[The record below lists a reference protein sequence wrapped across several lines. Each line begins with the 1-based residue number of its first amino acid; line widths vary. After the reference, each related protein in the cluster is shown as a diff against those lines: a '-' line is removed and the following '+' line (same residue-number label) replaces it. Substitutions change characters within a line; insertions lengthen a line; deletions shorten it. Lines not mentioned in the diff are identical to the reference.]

1 MRIRWIELNG
11 FKSFPERTKIELNEG
26 VTCFVGPNGTGK
38 SNIVDA
44 FRWIL
49 GEHNPRVLRG
59 EKMEEVIFQGSPS
72 KKEKGLAE
80 VVILLVLTGDP
91 QNGTNSEVKEVEIK
105 RRFYRTGES
114 YFIINGKPSRL
125 KDIKEI
131 FLSEGVDI
139 RTYSIIDQFKLNEIL
154 FKPSSRKALLE
165 ECAGISIYKFK
176 KTESEAKLQ
185 SARENLQRIE
195 DILGELKNQY
205 SLLERQAIRAE
216 KYKKIIEEL
225 KNLELKVSK
234 KESDILIR
242 EIENLKNQIKHFE
255 NSMLL
260 FEQQKEKVIEN
271 RDKKKN
277 KVYQLENTI
286 QQKEKQLKL
295 KETEIAQIEKELAL
309 LKQEQENKRES
320 IKNIKEENTNLSEE
334 IEKNQSELN
343 KAKLEVEQIE
353 AKILN
358 LQREIINN
366 EESLL
371 KLKHESLEIEEQIE
385 SERKL
390 LFNLSTDITT
400 KKNEYNSLSKTI
412 ENNKNRFTS
421 LITKKE
427 EVVKLIDKLNAEIN
441 RVETKISNLKE
452 TLNQREIELR
462 NFIDELDLLEEML
475 ESSNQKLIE
484 LRKKEAI
491 ISGKIETI
499 TSEIWQEDSNQKLL
513 IDFIDVSPEAEE
525 LVEILLED
533 KLRAVVIENIEEI
546 KASNNRKFFFL
557 KKTAINESNNFPDV
571 GFSQIMDFVKIKD
584 SSIGNH
590 ILKGVFIV
598 DNLKIAQQMQQKFP
612 NCCFLTKKG
621 EVLFPDGF
629 IKIGKA
635 SDLLKK
641 KRILEELKA
650 NEEIT
655 LNQIKLL
662 EEEILKIKQKQEKI
676 SKQIEE
682 KREGISEKKR
692 ELVQHEHELIVL
704 NKELEQAEKR
714 QRYMENEEKSL
725 QYEIN
730 LNIKTKEKLQTE
742 IEALSQSINDIDK
755 KIEELKTLQGNLF
768 NMQEHKQNIL
778 SGEKI
783 ELSSLKERLNSK
795 NSEIARLNE
804 NIKKLSMKKEKNQR
818 QIEYLNNKLH
828 EIAIKK
834 AEQTEKYQ
842 NISIERENLRRELD
856 NIIKI
861 SKEERKNLDEI
872 EKEYQ
877 KISEEIQKITSIIS
891 EKKAKESEFRMKL
904 ESLWNEIYN
913 LYGVDIL
920 REDIEPAS
928 DKDSAKDTIN
938 KLKTQLKEIGPVD
951 MEILK
956 EYEEVKERY
965 EFLFNQKK
973 DIKTSIEELEEAIKK
988 INSLTR
994 KKLRETLDLLREK
1007 FNSTFKELFD
1017 GGRAEILLTDENN
1030 ILDAEL
1036 EIKVQPPG
1044 KKLNNINLL
1053 SGGEKTLTALA
1064 FIFACLSIRPS
1075 PICILDE
1082 VDATLDDPNTLRFRK
1097 LIREL
1102 SDKIQFLIITHNK
1115 LIMEAADYLYGV
1127 TMQEE
1132 GVSKVISIQLRDA
1145 EVYT

>member
-49 GEHNPRVLRG
+49 GEHNPRMLRG
-59 EKMEEVIFQGSPS
+59 EKMEELIFQGSSS

-80 VVILLVLTGDP
+80 VVILLVLTEEP
-91 QNGTNSEVKEVEIK
+91 QNGINSEIREIEIK

-125 KDIKEI
+125 KDIREI

-139 RTYSIIDQFKLNEIL
+139 RTYSIVDQFKLNEIL
-154 FKPSSRKALLE
+154 FKPLSRKALLE
-165 ECAGISIYKFK
+165 ECAGISLYKFK
-176 KTESEAKLQ
+176 KAESEAKLQ
-185 SARENLQRIE
+185 SAKENLQRIE
-195 DILGELKNQY
+195 DILGELKKQY
-205 SLLERQAIRAE
+205 SLLERQAIKAG
-216 KYKKIIEEL
+216 KYKKVIEEL

-234 KESDILIR
+234 KESDMLVR
-242 EIENLKNQIKHFE
+242 EIENLKNQIKSFE
-255 NSMLL
+255 NSMFL
-260 FEQQKEKVIEN
+260 FEQEKGKIIEN
-271 RDKKKN
+271 REKKKN
-277 KVYQLENTI
+277 EVYQLENTI
-286 QQKEKQLKL
+286 QQEEKQLKL
-295 KETEIAQIEKELAL
+295 KENEISQIEKELAL
-309 LKQEQENKRES
+309 LKQEQKNKRES
-320 IKNIKEENTNLSEE
+320 IENIKEENVNLSEE

-353 AKILN
+353 GKILN
-358 LQREIINN
+358 LQREIINS
-366 EESLL
+366 EENLL
-371 KLKHESLEIEEQIE
+371 KLKHESLKIEEQIE

-390 LFNLSTDITT
+390 LFNLSTDIAT

-412 ENNKNRFTS
+412 ENNKNKLTS
-421 LITKKE
+421 LNSKKE
-427 EVVKLIDKLNAEIN
+427 ELVKFIGKLKAEIN
-441 RVETKISNLKE
+441 RIEIKISNFKE
-452 TLNQREIELR
+452 TIQQNDIELR

-475 ESSNQKLIE
+475 ENSNQKLIE
-484 LRKKEAI
+484 LRKKEAVI
-491 ISGKIETI
+491 IGKIETI
-499 TSEIWQEDSNQKLL
+499 TSEIWQDDSKNKLFM
-513 IDFIDVSPEAEE
+513 DCIDVSPEAEE
-525 LVEILLED
+525 FVEILLED
-533 KLRAVVIENIEEI
+533 KLKAVLIENIEEI
-546 KASNNRKFFFL
+546 KQSDNKKFFFL
-557 KKTAINESNNFPDV
+557 KKTTNNESKNFQDIGV
-571 GFSQIMDFVKIKD
+571 SRLKDFIKIKD
-584 SSIGNH
+584 ASIGNH
-590 ILKGVFIV
+590 VLNEVFIV
-598 DNLKIAQQMQQKFP
+598 DNLKIAINMQQKFP
-612 NCCFLTKKG
+612 YCCFLTKKG

-650 NEEIT
+650 IEEKT

-662 EEEILKIKQKQEKI
+662 EEKILNIKQRQEKL

-692 ELVQHEHELIVL
+692 ELVQQEHELIVL

-714 QRYMENEEKSL
+714 QKYMENEEKSL

-730 LNIKTKEKLQTE
+730 LNIKTKEKLHTE
-742 IEALSQSINDIDK
+742 IEALSLRINDIER
-755 KIEELKTLQGNLF
+755 KIEELKTMQGDLA
-768 NMQEHKQNIL
+768 NMQQQKQDIL
-778 SGEKI
+778 SGQKI

-795 NSEIARLNE
+795 NSEITRLNE
-804 NIKKLSMKKEKNQR
+804 NIKKLSIKNEKNQR
-818 QIEYLNNKLH
+818 KIEQFNNTLS
-828 EIAIKK
+828 EIAMKE

-842 NISIERENLRRELD
+842 KISIERENLRRQID

-891 EKKAKESEFRMKL
+891 EKKAKESEFRVKL
-904 ESLWNEIYN
+904 EGLWNEIYN

-928 DKDSAKDTIN
+928 DKDSAKETIN
-938 KLKTQLKEIGPVD
+938 KLKIQLRDIGPVD

-956 EYEEVKERY
+956 EYEEVKKRY
-965 EFLFNQKK
+965 EFLFSQKT
-973 DIKTSIEELEEAIKK
+973 DIKTSIQELEEAIKK

-994 KKLRETLDLLREK
+994 KKLRETFELLKER
-1007 FNSTFKELFD
+1007 FNLTFQELFD

-1044 KKLNNINLL
+1044 KKLTSINLL

-1064 FIFACLSIRPS
+1064 FVFACFSIRPS

-1097 LIREL
+1097 LIRQL

-1132 GVSKVISIQLRDA
+1132 GISKVISIQLRDT
-1145 EVYT
+1145 EVYV